1 MPNKHQ
7 HLIEAY
13 RRLRERGEDAVLAT
27 VVETFGSTYQK
38 AGARMVIERSGAM
51 DGLLGGGCFERDLL
65 EQAES
70 VFETGIAKCLFYD
83 MRGAADDVWGLGMGC
98 DGAVRILLQ
107 RLAAGENFHPLDR
120 IAEAALAHA
129 SGVMVTVLTSDHP
142 QYPAG
147 YCQFLTEPDAGQPPG
162 LAGVP
167 MPFVTS
173 ALQSLLQQT
182 PRTTEHRIDSATVRV
197 FYDAVQPPWRLL
209 VIGGGDD
216 VAPLVQCAKL
226 LGWRVTVVDYRPAYV
241 RPERFASADDVCLL
255 PPEQLAGHL
264 DLSQFK
270 ALVLM
275 THNIDYD
282 SRYLA
287 ALRGSRI
294 RFIGLLGPA
303 RRRDRLLRHLG
314 DDAEHL
320 AYRVFGPVGLDI
332 GAETPAE
339 IAVSI
344 MAGIHAELTGRRG
357 QILAA
362 KVGNGGVSRQT
373 DSMVH

>member
-1 MPNKHQ
+1 MPNNHQ
-7 HLIEAY
+7 HLLEAY
-13 RRLRERGEDAVLAT
+13 ARLRERGEDAVLAT
-27 VVETFGSTYQK
+27 VVETFGSTYRK

-65 EQAES
+65 EQAKS
-70 VFETGIAKCLFYD
+70 VFETGIARCVFYD
-83 MRGAADDVWGLGMGC
+83 MRGLGDDVWGLGMGC
-98 DGAVRILLQ
+98 DGAARILLQ
-107 RLAAGENFHPLDR
+107 RLAASENFHPLDR
-120 IAEAALAHA
+120 IAEAAHVQ
-129 SGVMVTVLTSDHP
+129 STGVMLTVLTSDHP

-147 YCQFLTEPDAGQPPG
+147 YCQFLTEPDAGWPPL

-173 ALQSLLQQT
+173 ALQSLLQQS
-182 PRTTEHRIDSATVRV
+182 PRITEHRIDSARVQV
-197 FYDAVQPPWRLL
+197 FYDAVRPPWRLL

-216 VAPLVQCAKL
+216 AAPLVQCAKL
-226 LGWRVTVVDYRPAYV
+226 LGWRVTVVDYRPAYAK
-241 RPERFASADDVCLL
+241 PERFTSADEVCLS
-255 PPEQLAGHL
+255 PPEQLAEHL

-275 THNIDYD
+275 THHIDYD

-314 DDAEHL
+314 EDAEHL

-357 QILAA
+357 QALTLKSG
-362 KVGNGGVSRQT
+362 KVGSPPIT